1 LPIRN
6 EDLPPVPEDEDLHA
20 VEEGD
25 DSAWGIFD
33 GDDKV
38 MMVEMMNFFRCNS
51 EKKKDSRSCCF

>member
-1 LPIRN
+1 MKIYHQFLKMMKR
-6 EDLPPVPEDEDLHA
+6 L
-20 VEEGD
+20 VEERHGPV
-25 DSAWGIFD
+25 WGVQPSIFD